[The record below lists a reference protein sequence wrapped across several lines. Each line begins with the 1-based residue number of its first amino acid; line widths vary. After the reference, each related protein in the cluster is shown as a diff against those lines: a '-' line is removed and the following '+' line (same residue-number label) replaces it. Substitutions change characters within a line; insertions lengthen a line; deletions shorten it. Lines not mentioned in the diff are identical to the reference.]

1 MKEYPI
7 FSRLSSF
14 TGRAVVFFTIAS
26 ALFLFFFV
34 VGNYQEFLDS
44 TQGLLLAVLTGSLSL
59 QVVCGIFLAVMLVR
73 RSAVEGR
80 PFLARWILLVTLCP
94 RLPGAAPAA
103 ELASVV
109 AAGLKS

>member
-44 TQGLLLAVLTGSLSL
+44 TQGLLLSMLTGSLSL
-59 QVVCGIFLAVMLVR
+59 QVVCGIFLAVMLAR
-73 RSAVEGR
+73 RSVTEGR
-80 PFLARWILLVTLCP
+80 PFLTRWILLALSVLVC
-94 RLPGAAPAA
+94 
-103 ELASVV
+103 LALLLVLSWLRSWLR
-109 AAGLKS
+109 G